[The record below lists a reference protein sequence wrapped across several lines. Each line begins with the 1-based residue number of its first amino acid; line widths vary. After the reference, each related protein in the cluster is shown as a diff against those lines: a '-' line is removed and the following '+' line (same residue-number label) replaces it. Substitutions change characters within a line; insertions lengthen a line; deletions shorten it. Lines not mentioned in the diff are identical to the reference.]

1 MKKHISILLFGLSC
15 AALQAQDISDALR
28 LGQIKKSGTARYNA
42 MGGAFGSL
50 GGDLSA
56 VSDNPAGSVIFINNQ
71 ATISLGNFNKT
82 NDSKYFSKSTSD
94 DDNTLDVNQ
103 AGGVFVF
110 ENYDKTEWNKFALA
124 INYQSDNLNN
134 RIFSSGI
141 NTSNSV
147 ANYFL
152 YYANARPGIGGIGVK
167 YLHNGYYDE
176 LNFADQQAFLGYQTF
191 LINPSIFIA
200 NTDLPTSNHNQYVSG
215 VRPGGNYYHE
225 NSVVAEGYNSNLT
238 LNVAGQYQ
246 NWLSVGLNLN
256 FNTVDYR
263 QKNIFFESNQ
273 NTIDANYSVSTVRF
287 NNEIFTYGTGFSF
300 QVGAI
305 AKPSKDLRFGLTYQS
320 ATWYHLNDE
329 FTQSLFTTS
338 QKTGSTINDAL
349 DPNIINTY
357 DPYSL
362 RSPSKWT
369 GSFAYVFGKIG
380 LLSIDYSTRDFSR
393 MKFGPANQFN
403 NPASNNTNTDIQNAL
418 TIAREIKAGGE
429 IKLKQWSLRGGYRFD
444 ESPYKNKDLMGN
456 LHTYSA
462 GLGYNWGETKLDLAY
477 SASRREYNQAFFNA
491 GLTDAARI
499 ATEQN
504 IVTATLVFEF

>member
-1 MKKHISILLFGLSC
+1 MKKHISILLFGLSF
-15 AALQAQDISDALR
+15 AAMQAQDITDALR
-28 LGQIKKSGTARYNA
+28 LGQIKTSGTARYNA

-56 VSDNPAGSVIFINNQ
+56 VSDNPAGSVIFTNNQ

-82 NDSKYFSKSTSD
+82 NDSKYFGKSTSD
-94 DDNTLDVNQ
+94 DDNTLDINQ

-110 ENYDKTEWNKFALA
+110 ENYNKTEWTKFALA

-152 YYANARPGIGGIGVK
+152 YYANARPGLAGIPTGDLDNFT
-167 YLHNGYYDE
+167 YGE
-176 LNFADQQAFLGYQTF
+176 LNFADQQAFLGYQTYV
-191 LINPSIFIA
+191 INPLA
-200 NTDLPTSNHNQYVSG
+200 NTASNTVYTNG
-215 VRPGGNYYHE
+215 VRSGGNYYHE
-225 NSVVAEGYNSNLT
+225 NNVAADGYNSNLT

-246 NWLSVGLNLN
+246 NWLNVGLNLN

-263 QKNIFFESNQ
+263 QKSTFFESNQ
-273 NTIDANYSVSTVRF
+273 NTIDANYSVSTVKF

-329 FTQSLFTTS
+329 FTQSIFTTS

-380 LLSIDYSTRDFSR
+380 LLSIDYGTRDFSR

-429 IKLKQWSLRGGYRFD
+429 IKLKHWNLRSGYRFD

-477 SASRREYNQAFFNA
+477 STSRREYAQAFFNA